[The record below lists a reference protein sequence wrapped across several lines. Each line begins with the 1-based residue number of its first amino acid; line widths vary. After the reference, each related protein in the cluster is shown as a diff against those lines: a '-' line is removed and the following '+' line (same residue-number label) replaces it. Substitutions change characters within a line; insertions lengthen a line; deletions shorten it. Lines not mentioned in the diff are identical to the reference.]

1 MTVTVDARGLA
12 CPQPVILT
20 RNAMR
25 SADQV
30 ITLVSDAD
38 QVDNVRRLAER
49 AGWVTAVTE
58 DEQGLAIHMIK
69 APAAGHQ
76 SEPAVTH
83 ENSMGQA
90 GRHVLVLTGDTI
102 GRGDLELGQILVRSL
117 LYTLQ
122 EITPRPDTLILMNA
136 GVKLAVEESP
146 VLADLQHLQ
155 QEGVDILVCG
165 TCLDYYHIKHRIAA
179 GVISNMY
186 TIAETMLSAAHCTA
200 L

>member
-90 GRHVLVLTGDTI
+90 GRHVLVLTGEATAHDAAI
-102 GRGDLELGQILVRSL
+102 SDQPPHFVMESIEELGR
-117 LYTLQ
+117 
-122 EITPRPDTLILMNA
+122 R
-136 GVKLAVEESP
+136 LAESRQ
-146 VLADLQHLQ
+146 A
-155 QEGVDILVCG
+155 
-165 TCLDYYHIKHRIAA
+165 
-179 GVISNMY
+179 
-186 TIAETMLSAAHCTA
+186 
-200 L
+200 